1 MIDNSSASV
10 VETSNGLLQVSEE
23 EKGSANPVIH
33 HLSVYKTRARMLS
46 DGRVE
51 QKARELQA
59 ANSYA
64 DWAGLSENDRELWRH
79 MARLELC

>member
-1 MIDNSSASV
+1 MFDHSGADV
-10 VETSNGLLQVSEE
+10 VETSNGLLQVYEE

-33 HLSVYKTRARMLS
+33 HLSVYKTRARLLS

-51 QKARELQA
+51 KKARELHA

-64 DWAGLSENDRELWRH
+64 DWDGLSDDDKELWRH
-79 MARLELC
+79 MARLELI

>member
-1 MIDNSSASV
+1 MTEPSGPDV
-10 VETSNGLLQVSEE
+10 VHTDSGLLHLSEE
-23 EKGSANPVIH
+23 EQASDNPVLH

-46 DGRVE
+46 DLRVE
-51 QKARELQA
+51 QKARELHA

-64 DWAGLSENDRELWRH
+64 EWETLADGDQELWRH

>member
-1 MIDNSSASV
+1 MFDHSASEV
-10 VETSNGLLQVSEE
+10 VHTSNGVLQVSEE
-23 EKGSANPVIH
+23 ESGSANPVIH

-51 QKARELQA
+51 KKAQELHA

-64 DWAGLSENDRELWRH
+64 DWAALSDDDKELWRH